1 MKYLN
6 CILWKTLNPSTLIW
20 MGFLGV
26 CFEVVGKQNYIPPTP
41 TVYKFKTR

>member
-6 CILWKTLNPSTLIW
+6 CILWKTRNPLTLTW

-26 CFEVVGKQNYIPPTP
+26 CFEVMGKQNYHSPTS